1 MNRSRGGQGAFRET
15 KSGTVQYTVPYYDE
29 HDVRRTKSFNGKTK
43 EECMQRA
50 TKFMR
55 ELDKRRIGI
64 TENSTLIDI
73 LESKNEMEYSKNYI
87 GETGYARNQEYL
99 KTLRKYPIGSMHI
112 TVIGTEDIEMF
123 LASVTR
129 YSNRMLRIFYKMLW
143 AAFELAYDKRVIE
156 INPMKA
162 DSIRCPVSAKEDRR
176 VVAMT
181 EEDQKAYVKALLEHK
196 VPYGRNN
203 YKLQLLIAL
212 YTGLRMGEINA
223 LKPEHVHL
231 DEGFIHVERTVA
243 RGINDRYYISTT
255 KTENSVRDVPISNTV
270 RPYIE
275 KALAEAQRNP
285 EGLIFYDYIKDG
297 IISSCQVN
305 SFQRRI
311 CKKAGIRHYCQ
322 HALRHTFA
330 TRCIEAGIEAL
341 VLKEWLGHS
350 NIHITLDIYAD
361 VFDRL
366 TSTSMKRLDKMMDS
380 VMT

>member
-1 MNRSRGGQGAFRET
+1 MNKSRGGQGTFRET
-15 KSGTVQYTVPYYDE
+15 KTGSVQYTVPYYDE
-29 HDVRRTKSFNGKTK
+29 HDVRRTKSFNGKTR
-43 EECMQRA
+43 EDCMQRA
-50 TKFMR
+50 AGFMY
-55 ELDKRRIGI
+55 ELDKRRIGVN
-64 TENSTLIDI
+64 EKSTLIEV
-73 LESKNEMEYSKNYI
+73 LENKTEMEYSKNYI
-87 GETGYARNQEYL
+87 GETGYARKQEYL
-99 KTLRKYPIGSMHI
+99 KTLRKYPISSMQI
-112 TVIGTEDIEMF
+112 TVIGTEDIDVF
-123 LASVTR
+123 LESVTG
-129 YSNRMLRIFYKMLW
+129 YSNKMIRVFYKMLW
-143 AAFELAYDKRVIE
+143 AAFELAYDKRVIA

-162 DSIRCPVSAKEDRR
+162 DSIRCPISDKEDRK

-181 EEDQKAYVKALLEHK
+181 EEDQKSYVKALMEHK

-223 LKPEHVHL
+223 LRPDHIHL

-243 RGINDRYYISTT
+243 RGINDRCYISTT

-275 KALAEAQRNP
+275 QALAEVQKNP

-297 IISSCQVN
+297 VISSSQVN

-311 CKKAGIRHYCQ
+311 CSKAGIQHYCQ

-330 TRCIEAGIEAL
+330 TRCIEAGIEPL

-366 TSTSMKRLDKMMDS
+366 HGRSVKKLDRMLDAAM
-380 VMT
+380 